1 MTSDGDS
8 YNNNCQVN
16 IITHYRNQILLKYHY
31 DAKYHGANISRP
43 DFIRGCKA
51 VAILASHVYVKSCEG
66 TISGTQSLF

>member
-8 YNNNCQVN
+8 YNNNNNCQVN
-16 IITHYRNQILLKYHY
+16 IITHYRNQILLKYRY
-31 DAKYHGANISRP
+31 NAKYHETNISRP

-66 TISGTQSLF
+66 TISGT